1 MLEAVNQFKQN
12 SVEICDEL
20 IVSKNIKRI
29 LLDSLLERQKI
40 YCKQEKAAY
49 WKQGIK
55 MHHLKG

>member
-49 WKQGIK
+49 
-55 MHHLKG
+55 